1 MSGDEFKI
9 EDNDAGIL
17 LIGDASKAFEEGG
30 AGQLKME
37 SCLQAEQALQA
48 AQRKDYDAIGIVME
62 DVKKLREVL
71 RKLRQ
76 EMAGVPIVLLAK
88 MHEEPAAIELLR
100 EEYNGFHL
108 ADDYLIC
115 PVPQREFFEA
125 IVEGERIEREM
136 KAAGAETMLRRKIRQ
151 LEKLA
156 MTDDLT
162 GLKNR
167 RYIREFCRQAI
178 ENARQRNGQVTLLI
192 FDIDDLKHYN
202 DMYGHTAGDE
212 ILKRVA
218 VLLKRCCRPHDAVG
232 RLGGDEFVVIFWDG
246 PGVTSQKSQEE
257 RRRLRAEHP
266 REAISIANRFVEELK
281 KAQQPQLGPKGTG
294 VLTISGGLATYPKDG
309 STVDELFVQADRA
322 LLEAKRSGK
331 NRIYLVG
338 AGGSDITDI
347 KYNQ

>member
-1 MSGDEFKI
+1 MSGS
-9 EDNDAGIL
+9 DAGIL
-17 LIGDASKAFEEGG
+17 LIGDAAKVFEEGG
-30 AGQLKME
+30 AGQLDVE
-37 SCLQAEQALQA
+37 SYLQAEEALQA
-48 AQRKDYDAIGIVME
+48 AERRDYKAIGIVME
-62 DVKKLREVL
+62 DVRGLREVL
-71 RKLRQ
+71 RKLRK
-76 EMAGVPIVLLAK
+76 EMADVPIILLAQ

-115 PVPQREFFEA
+115 PVGQRDFYEA

-136 KAAGAETMLRRKIRQ
+136 KAAGAQTVLRRKIRQ

-167 RYIREFCRQAI
+167 RYIWEFCRQVI
-178 ENARQRNGQVTLLI
+178 DNAKKEGRQVTLLI

-212 ILKRVA
+212 ILRWVA
-218 VLLKRCCRPHDAVG
+218 VLLRRCCRPHDVVG
-232 RLGGDEFVVIFWDG
+232 RLGGDEFVVIYWDG
-246 PGVTSQKSQEE
+246 PGISSEKTQEE
-257 RRRLRAEHP
+257 RRHLRADHP

-281 KAQQPQLGPKGTG
+281 KAQQPRPGPEGKA

-309 STVDELFVQADRA
+309 STVDGLFAQADRA

-338 AGGSDITDI
+338 AGGGDITDI